1 MSNMK
6 KQNMSKADIILAH
19 DLILMNL
26 DVWDAEDIANAIREG
41 FVTLEEVKTRLA
53 ADSIWD

>member
-26 DVWDAEDIANAIREG
+26 DVWDPEDIANAIREG

>member
-26 DVWDAEDIANAIREG
+26 DVWDPEDIANAIREG
-41 FVTLEEVKTRLA
+41 FVTLEEVKVRLVT
-53 ADSIWD
+53 DSIWD